1 MQSKCHSLIL
11 RIEVSSDCYTY
22 LKKVTCFCV
31 TSVLCWGW
39 YEGSLFFTA
48 VTSTSSSFIHG
59 EATSCQCQPQNP
71 LSKLLIVLCIDYSYC
86 LQSNF
91 THLHSPVHS
100 DQMVWHSCLY
110 GCALCNMVHCSI
122 GNLKAEHHVN
132 IKFCVKI
139 LNNHA
144 ETWNV
149 TISLNGQI
157 SVSGT
162 NIPQVLAFSKRLLNN
177 TQNDRCTK
185 CE

>member
-1 MQSKCHSLIL
+1 MSYAGVDMREVYFLVLLPARTPLLFMVRQLHASTNLKILFPKSWLSCVLI
-11 RIEVSSDCYTY
+11 I
-22 LKKVTCFCV
+22 
-31 TSVLCWGW
+31 
-39 YEGSLFFTA
+39 
-48 VTSTSSSFIHG
+48 
-59 EATSCQCQPQNP
+59 
-71 LSKLLIVLCIDYSYC
+71 SYC

-110 GCALCNMVHCSI
+110 GCALCNVVHCSI
-122 GNLKAEHHVN
+122 GNLKAEHHAN
-132 IKFCVKI
+132 IKFCVKM

-162 NIPQVLAFSKRLLNN
+162 SILHVLAFSRRLLNN
-177 TQNDRCTK
+177 TQNDKCTK

>member
-1 MQSKCHSLIL
+1 VSCAGVDMREVYFLLLLRARTPLLFMVRQLHASANLKTLFPKSWLSCVLIIL
-11 RIEVSSDCYTY
+11 
-22 LKKVTCFCV
+22 
-31 TSVLCWGW
+31 
-39 YEGSLFFTA
+39 
-48 VTSTSSSFIHG
+48 
-59 EATSCQCQPQNP
+59 
-71 LSKLLIVLCIDYSYC
+71 YC

-132 IKFCVKI
+132 IKFYVKM

-149 TISLNGQI
+149 TISLNRKI

-162 NIPQVLAFSKRLLNN
+162 SIPQVLAFSRGLLNN
-177 TQNDRCTK
+177 TQKDNCTK